1 MAEVACMLA
10 RILLATDLSEDS
22 AVAWNVAITL
32 VQRAGCS
39 ELLVLYTTEAHTTYA
54 EVETPRALQRLYD
67 DDRQSADEGM
77 KRYADMCQT
86 HGIRVRPIVRLGAPA
101 ESIVKTAREENVDLI
116 VLGMRRAD
124 VIDRLL
130 GKSIVGQVT
139 RMAPCH
145 VLCVKP
151 QRKS

>member
-1 MAEVACMLA
+1 MQTYIL
-10 RILLATDLSEDS
+10 RRLLALAPTLFFASLIVFVTVRLIPGNVIDL
-22 AVAWNVAITL
+22 
-32 VQRAGCS
+32 
-39 ELLVLYTTEAHTTYA
+39 
-54 EVETPRALQRLYD
+54 
-67 DDRQSADEGM
+67 
-77 KRYADMCQT
+77 RYAKLCQT

>member
-1 MAEVACMLA
+1 MIHHGAARAEAAA
-10 RILLATDLSEDS
+10 RHPRCLTAPPSPEQYAPRRPEGVPAYILRRLLALAPTLFFASLIVFVTVSLIPGNVIDL
-22 AVAWNVAITL
+22 
-32 VQRAGCS
+32 
-39 ELLVLYTTEAHTTYA
+39 
-54 EVETPRALQRLYD
+54 
-67 DDRQSADEGM
+67 
-77 KRYADMCQT
+77 RYAKLCQT

-130 GKSIVGQVT
+130 GESIAGQMT

-145 VLCVKP
+145 VLSVKP